1 MITPQELRIGNIVQG
16 TPFSVPRLGMSSDGI
31 QTIQAMGIVALE
43 QALKRGEKSP
53 FTGIPLTEEWLLK
66 FGFVLNDDGGDMKGN
81 DRFWSR
87 PGFLGSLS
95 IPNLKHSTT
104 GLYIRHVH
112 QLQNLYFALTGEE
125 LTPHANIM
133 ADFFK
138 RNSDTPI
145 MRKAN

>member
-1 MITPQELRIGNIVQG
+1 MITPQELRIGN
-16 TPFSVPRLGMSSDGI
+16 RLEYFINEDGVEWAE
-31 QTIQAMGIVALE
+31 TIIDWQDFQWVSTFESEFNKKHRPI
-43 QALKRGEKSP
+43 S
-53 FTGIPLTEEWLLK
+53 LTQEWLLK

-125 LTPHANIM
+125 LTPLVKN
-133 ADFFK
+133 
-138 RNSDTPI
+138 
-145 MRKAN
+145 